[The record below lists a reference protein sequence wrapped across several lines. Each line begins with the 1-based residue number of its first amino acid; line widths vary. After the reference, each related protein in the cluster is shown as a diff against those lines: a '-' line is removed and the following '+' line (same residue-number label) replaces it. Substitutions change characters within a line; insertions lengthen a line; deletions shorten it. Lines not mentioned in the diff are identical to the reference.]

1 MSGPAVHV
9 DLEWSGDL
17 RFSARSGSTSL
28 LLDGNS
34 LAGPSPVQTLA
45 SSLAGCM
52 AADVVHILQKGR
64 LPLSGLSARLDGE
77 RSAEE
82 PRRLLAV
89 RLHFTVTG
97 DVPEEKVERAIALS
111 RETYC
116 SVWHSLRQDI
126 DFETSFEVRRR
137 LVSPS

>member
-1 MSGPAVHV
+1 MSGPTVHV

-17 RFSARSGSTSL
+17 RFSARSGSSSL

-34 LAGPSPVQTLA
+34 EGGVSPVQTLA
-45 SSLAGCM
+45 CSLAGCM

-64 LPLSGLSARLDGE
+64 LPLTGLSARLDGE

-97 DVPEEKVERAIALS
+97 EVPEQKVERAIALS
-111 RETYC
+111 RESYC

-126 DFETSFEVRRR
+126 AFTTSFEVKR
-137 LVSPS
+137 

>member
-1 MSGPAVHV
+1 MSAPTVEV

-17 RFSARSGSTSL
+17 RFEARSGSASL

-34 LAGPSPVQTLA
+34 TAGPSPVQTLA
-45 SSLAGCM
+45 CSLAGCM
-52 AADVVHILQKGR
+52 AADVVHVLQKGR
-64 LPLSGLSARLDGE
+64 LPFTALSARLDGE
-77 RSAEE
+77 RSAAE
-82 PRRLLAV
+82 PRRLVAV

-97 DVPEEKVERAIALS
+97 DVPEAKVERAIALS

-126 DFETSFEVRRR
+126 VFETSFEIRR
-137 LVSPS
+137 

>member
-1 MSGPAVHV
+1 MSGPTVHV

-17 RFSARSGSTSL
+17 RFAARSGSSSL

-34 LAGPSPVQTLA
+34 QTGPSPVQTLA
-45 SSLAGCM
+45 CSLAGCM

-82 PRRLLAV
+82 PRRLVAV

-97 DVPEEKVERAIALS
+97 DVPEEKVERAIGLS
-111 RETYC
+111 RDTYC

-126 DFETSFEVRRR
+126 DFETSFEVRK
-137 LVSPS
+137 